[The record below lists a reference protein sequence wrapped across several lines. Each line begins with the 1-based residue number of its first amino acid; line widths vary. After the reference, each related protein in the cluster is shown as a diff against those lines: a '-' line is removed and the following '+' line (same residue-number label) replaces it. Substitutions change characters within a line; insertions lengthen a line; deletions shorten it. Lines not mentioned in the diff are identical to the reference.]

1 MLSTNMSALLD
12 NLSWDNRFTAYYQTG
27 LFPSILNRVAI
38 SGYSRSGK
46 TTLVERLC
54 NSESITFHPAMPL
67 DDLIGGMSLVNSSTV
82 WLDGT
87 AVRALR
93 NGSILQIN
101 EADRVP
107 IECETFLYAL
117 MDDPAAITLPTGER
131 VKAAPGYGVVFTMNP
146 LPDVLPHPIY
156 DRFDIYLLADTLSA
170 GTKKALG
177 DFAKHAEKVIGF
189 NQPSLDWSRPAS
201 VNAFLA
207 ASKMRKVGLPD
218 EKILEVLGWTGN
230 DATDFL
236 TVMA

>member
-12 NLSWDNRFTAYYQTG
+12 NLSWDNRFTAYWQTG
-27 LFPSILNRVAI
+27 LFPDVLSRAAI
-38 SGYSRSGK
+38 SGRSRSGK
-46 TTLVERLC
+46 STLVHTLTKSER
-54 NSESITFHPAMPL
+54 ITFHPAMPL
-67 DDLIGGMSLVNSSTV
+67 DDLIVGMSLVNGSTV
-82 WLDGT
+82 WLDGP

-93 NGSILQIN
+93 NGSILQID

-107 IECETFLYAL
+107 IECETVLYAL
-117 MDDPAAITLPTGER
+117 LDDPPAITLPTGER
-131 VKAAPGYGVVFTMNP
+131 VTAAPGFGVVFTMNP

-170 GTKKALG
+170 GTQEALG
-177 DFAKHAEKVIGF
+177 DFAKHASKVIGF

-207 ASKMRKVGLPD
+207 ASKMRKAGLPD
-218 EKILEVLGWTGN
+218 EKILEVLGWQGT